1 MSSRPELSLGDIGDA
16 GVGERPDPLYAHFHD
31 IAGLQRDLRVARVAD
46 AGRKS
51 AEAVAFFGSWSPD
64 QRARFV
70 RANGID
76 YVLAPDPAAVV
87 RLAGDPELRRVDRQG
102 PMALFKV
109 MP

>member
-1 MSSRPELSLGDIGDA
+1 MPAQTNARAYVGHPEMTI
-16 GVGERPDPLYAHFHD
+16 
-31 IAGLQRDLRVARVAD
+31 D

-51 AEAVAFFGSWSPD
+51 AQAVAFFGSWSPD